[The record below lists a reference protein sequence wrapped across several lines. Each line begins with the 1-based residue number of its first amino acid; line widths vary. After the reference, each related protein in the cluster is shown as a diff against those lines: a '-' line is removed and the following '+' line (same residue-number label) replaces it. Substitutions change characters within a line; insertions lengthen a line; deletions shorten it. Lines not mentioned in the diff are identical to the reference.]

1 MLEDYISVIG
11 LEVHSQL
18 LTNSKAFCTCST
30 EFGTRSMRS
39 KEMAYDYRYFPE
51 PDLVKVSNS
60 GLFEEIIKNVI
71 NSSPE
76 SIEKYKSGRTNVLG
90 FLLGQAMKETKG
102 KGNPQMLT
110 EIAKKL
116 LDKL

>member
-39 KEMAYDYRYFPE
+39 KEMANDYRYYPE
-51 PDLVKVSNS
+51 PDLVQVCDS

-76 SIEKYKSGRTNVLG
+76 SIEKYKSGRTNDLG
-90 FLLGQAMKETKG
+90 FFVGQATNETKS
-102 KGNPQMLT
+102 KGNPQILS
-110 EIAKKL
+110 EIAKRL
-116 LDKL
+116 LDEF